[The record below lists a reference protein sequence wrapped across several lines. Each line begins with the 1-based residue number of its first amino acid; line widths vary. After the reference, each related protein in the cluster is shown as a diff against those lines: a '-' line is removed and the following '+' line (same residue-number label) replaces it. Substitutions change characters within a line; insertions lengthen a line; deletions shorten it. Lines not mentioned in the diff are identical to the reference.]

1 MMQTCDY
8 KYHGFFYSIIY
19 ALITFVS
26 KMEINVFKGVQMLL
40 PFCLWKQLIQAKA
53 SSFLWNNVF
62 GCQAVNGLI
71 SRV

>member
-1 MMQTCDY
+1 M
-8 KYHGFFYSIIY
+8 
-19 ALITFVS
+19 
-26 KMEINVFKGVQMLL
+26 MEINVFKGGFGVQMLL
-40 PFCLWKQLIQAKA
+40 PFCLWKQLIRAKA